1 MFTNIKKW
9 AWAAIIGASGLSC
22 PPVMAEKMTKCPDMD
37 IMGAYFTEI
46 QVKGIPCEVVSDWYF
61 DVMERGLGKSKALS
75 STSVKVKQGSLNGL
89 IFKIEQVRDPARG
102 PLDTVPRFT
111 FIKGAKKV
119 YMQGIEAIDR

>member
-1 MFTNIKKW
+1 MFTNINKL
-9 AWAAIIGASGLSC
+9 AWAGIICVFGLSC
-22 PPVMAEKMTKCPDMD
+22 SPVMAEKMEKCPDMD
-37 IMGAYFTEI
+37 IMGSFFTVI
-46 QVKGIPCEVVSDWYF
+46 QVKGVPWEFVSEWYYN
-61 DVMERGLGKSKALS
+61 VMERGLGKSKYLS